1 MKQKLLLIL
10 IALAVMLP
18 ITALADSFTYTYQGQ
33 TLNYYSSGS
42 TCNVRADPSI
52 TGAVV
57 IPEVAVDDSGKS
69 YKVTSIGEL
78 AFYGCS
84 DLTSVTIPNSVTE
97 IGTSAFW
104 GCSGLTSVTIP
115 NSVTEIGWS
124 TFYGCSSLTSI
135 TIPNSVT
142 EIGISAFRDCSG
154 LTSITIPNSVTEI
167 GDGAF
172 NGCSG
177 IKELTIEDNTETLW
191 VGNNNVTKGLFSDCP
206 LETLYLGR
214 NLSNGSD
221 YTPFRDI
228 TALKSVTIG
237 NSVTEIGYHAF
248 YGCSGLTSII
258 IPNSVTEIGQYA
270 FCGCT
275 DLTSV
280 TIPNSVTEIG
290 QYAFCGCKGLTSIN
304 IPISVLS
311 IAAGAY
317 EGCTRLN
324 SISIGNSVTTIGI
337 DAFKNCL
344 SIKDITVFA
353 YNPPQVSPPNFPGD
367 VYKNAILRVPDDN
380 IKAYKTAAVWS
391 SFNKIIGISEVDAK
405 IEFELNKGTTAKLNL
420 ITTPENT
427 TNETVTWS
435 TSDSEVAIVNN
446 DGLVAAIK
454 EGAAIITATY
464 NGVKASSAI
473 SVVARNSTTEF
484 ILNINK
490 AEILENELLQLSV
503 LSTPENLNDKDIVWI
518 STDTKVATVDATG
531 KISGIKEGNAVIVAV
546 TSNGLTASCTVTVVA
561 KTIEATGL
569 KLNIESSEIVEAQT
583 LQLTATISPDEVTEK
598 SVTWSSSDSSVASV
612 DASGKVTAIKAGTAT
627 ITATTSNGLTAS
639 CTVTVKAK
647 SAGIDEV
654 DSEGE
659 SAVRVDG
666 GNIIAPEGSEV
677 FDLNGRRV
685 AACGLRPGIYIVR
698 IPGGKAVKIRV
709 K

>member
-1 MKQKLLLIL
+1 
-10 IALAVMLP
+10 MLP

-84 DLTSVTIPNSVTE
+84 DLTSVTIPKSVTE

-258 IPNSVTEIGQYA
+258 
-270 FCGCT
+270 
-275 DLTSV
+275 
-280 TIPNSVTEIG
+280 IPNSVTEIG